1 LPSYHPCPQVKI
13 EAGGIADNVLPK
25 TGSLKLNFRLLPG
38 QDAAFV
44 RDYLQMVTRKE
55 ADHVSMRQLGK
66 VSGMGWAGQGTPS
79 PAAAAAAAAAAP
91 AAAALTPLRTALPR
105 AAGCWLA
112 CINAGLAR

>member
-1 LPSYHPCPQVKI
+1 MTLHSKNLRPLRHPCTPACPQVKI

-55 ADHVSMRQLGK
+55 AAHVSMRQLGT
-66 VSGMGWAGQGTPS
+66 VSGV
-79 PAAAAAAAAAAP
+79 
-91 AAAALTPLRTALPR
+91 R
-105 AAGCWLA
+105 
-112 CINAGLAR
+112 